1 MKHLIALIFESFF
14 SIKSKKIILLIEK
27 INPETNL
34 LIINNN
40 KLNQIKSL
48 ELIIN
53 NGKILTIGRYIK
65 SIFFLSYFI
74 SLKLLKKRGATN
86 GLIKNDKQIIDNNT
100 KIETLWSLILKRN
113 IDKKGTNEKLMA
125 ESIPSKKE
133 KKSLDEIILVLVVI

>member
-74 SLKLLKKRGATN
+74 SLKRLKKRGATN

>member
-14 SIKSKKIILLIEK
+14 STKSKKIILLIEK

-74 SLKLLKKRGATN
+74 SLKRLKKRGATN